1 MHHGKWTFW
10 CAYWK
15 DYGPFSFAQDIR
27 IEFSNCVC
35 STAFFFAL
43 IEYKYVCIWLHI
55 NFIRRLLMHKRT
67 TSTTK
72 ITTVN
77 IIDLWEQYTNLS
89 FSLSLYNNIE
99 LDNAN
104 NSLLYLVRVSFFP
117 CHMYWILRSGWYL
130 QAADIDYFFFVCAAN
145 SLKEQLNIFM
155 YTHICR
161 KIIDACNRKNTHI
174 YVFSESSD

>member
-1 MHHGKWTFW
+1 MLLVVLSWCRLWLSLMHHGEWTFW

-15 DYGPFSFAQDIR
+15 DYEPFSFAQDIR

-43 IEYKYVCIWLHI
+43 IEYTYVCVCIWLHI

-77 IIDLWEQYTNLS
+77 IIDLWEQYTSLS
-89 FSLSLYNNIE
+89 FSLSLYMNIE

-104 NSLLYLVRVSFFP
+104 NSLLHLVRVSFFP
-117 CHMYWILRSGWYL
+117 CHMYWFWGV
-130 QAADIDYFFFVCAAN
+130 ADICKQPTSTFFFRVCCKFAQRTT
-145 SLKEQLNIFM
+145 EYV
-155 YTHICR
+155 YTY
-161 KIIDACNRKNTHI
+161 I
-174 YVFSESSD
+174 YVGRS